1 MPVEDPLRALRAEQA
16 HFAQRHALH
25 NRYRPAIALI
35 PGHIPAVKIAGDHKA
50 VLFGQ
55 MDIGPQGIDSG

>member
-1 MPVEDPLRALRAEQA
+1 MPVKDPFCALRAEQTYFA
-16 HFAQRHALH
+16 HWQALH
-25 NRYRPAIALI
+25 NSYRPAIALI

-55 MDIGPQGIDSG
+55 VDIGPQGIDRG